1 MSFEALET
9 GIGERGAVVAIF
21 AALLLVVALLLMLIR
36 IVVVVVAVVRA
47 PLPALLVALAGRSG
61 VVVIN
66 AAVASLSAKEALCS
80 SLPPAPVP
88 APPALPAPP

>member
-9 GIGERGAVVAIF
+9 GIGERGAVVVIF
-21 AALLLVVALLLMLIR
+21 AALLLVVALLLMLIC
-36 IVVVVVAVVRA
+36 IVVVVAVVRA

-66 AAVASLSAKEALCS
+66 AAVASLSAKEVLCS
-80 SLPPAPVP
+80 SLLPSPVP
-88 APPALPAPP
+88 VPPALPAPP